1 VIDMTTEKKENKK
14 VLCTIPPEY
23 FEWANEND
31 FSFSKLLR
39 SAIRNHRLAISNDTF
54 EEEES

>member
-1 VIDMTTEKKENKK
+1 MTTEKKENKK
-14 VLCTIPPEY
+14 VLCTIPLEY

-54 EEEES
+54 EGEES